1 MDARLQMLALSA
13 IEDNLHAAVTELE
26 RAPGHVELQARV
38 ESLRALRLRVIRDN
52 E

>member
-1 MDARLQMLALSA
+1 MDEPLRMITFAV
-13 IEDNLHAAVTELE
+13 IEDDLHAAVTELE